1 MMRPLTK
8 RERHLLIGTAVLLMT
23 LSAWIFLVSPMLMS
37 RSDSP
42 ARIQKADAIA
52 DLLSSSDLAPGSTVD
67 AAPLP
72 SVLTRRA
79 AQTRVSIRRLDPAG
93 TSISASLD
101 DAPFT
106 DVMAWLAALTEEDG
120 LRILSVEMGRR
131 TAPGVV
137 STRVALEVAK

>member
-1 MMRPLTK
+1 
-8 RERHLLIGTAVLLMT
+8 
-23 LSAWIFLVSPMLMS
+23 MS
-37 RSDSP
+37 
-42 ARIQKADAIA
+42 
-52 DLLSSSDLAPGSTVD
+52 
-67 AAPLP
+67 

-106 DVMAWLAALTEEDG
+106 DVMAGLAALTEEDG